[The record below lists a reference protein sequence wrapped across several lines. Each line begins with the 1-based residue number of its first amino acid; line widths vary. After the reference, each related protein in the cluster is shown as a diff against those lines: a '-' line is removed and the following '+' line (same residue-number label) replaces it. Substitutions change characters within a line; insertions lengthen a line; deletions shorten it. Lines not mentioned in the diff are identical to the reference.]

1 MSAMGVTPA
10 MASLV
15 KIPSFRERAR
25 QFAIQI
31 DGAAAHTC
39 HHPGVFHFGAFELD
53 KDDSLLRTEKI
64 LQHADDFEVKF
75 LDLVALEDG
84 VGIALHA
91 GTYLAQGKEFIGLRS
106 GRNTSRQADG
116 SREGEEGAE
125 ERATIV

>member
-1 MSAMGVTPA
+1 
-10 MASLV
+10 
-15 KIPSFRERAR
+15 
-25 QFAIQI
+25 
-31 DGAAAHTC
+31 
-39 HHPGVFHFGAFELD
+39 VFHFGAFELD

-106 GRNTSRQADG
+106 GRKTSRQADG